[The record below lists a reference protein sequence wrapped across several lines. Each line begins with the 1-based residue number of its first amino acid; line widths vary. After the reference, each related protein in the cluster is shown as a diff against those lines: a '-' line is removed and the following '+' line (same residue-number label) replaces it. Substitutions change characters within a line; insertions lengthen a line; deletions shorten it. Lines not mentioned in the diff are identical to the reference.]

1 MSARLGHVAI
11 EVRDLSASIAF
22 YRAVVGAAP
31 VARDD
36 KHHVVMLRAP
46 GSDRFHDLALHE
58 VRAESRKPA
67 GASHVGWEVEDLAAL
82 CAARDELVAR
92 GAVRWAADF
101 GMARSVFGVD
111 PDGHAIEIT
120 CVRPTDEWRRWERE
134 GTGFQPLAPT
144 TLEPPTDRARTAPA
158 ESESSRDDEPS
169 R

>member
-11 EVRDLSASIAF
+11 EVRDLAASIAF
-22 YRAVVGAAP
+22 YRAVVGAEP

-36 KHHVVMLRAP
+36 QHQIVMLRTPA
-46 GSDRFHDLALHE
+46 SDRFHDLALHE
-58 VRAESRKPA
+58 VRAENREPA
-67 GASHVGWEVEDLAAL
+67 GASHVAWEVDDFAAL
-82 CAARDELVAR
+82 CAARDALVAR

-120 CVRPTDEWRRWERE
+120 RVRPADEWQRWERE

-144 TLEPPTDRARTAPA
+144 TLEPPTNGNRTAWA
-158 ESESSRDDEPS
+158 ESEASPAR
-169 R
+169 

>member
-11 EVRDLSASIAF
+11 EVRDLAASIAF
-22 YRAVVGAAP
+22 YRAVVGAEP

-58 VRAESRKPA
+58 VRAEGRKPA

-120 CVRPTDEWRRWERE
+120 CVRPTDEWRRWEQE

-144 TLEPPTDRARTAPA
+144 TLEPPTDRDRTVPA
-158 ESESSRDDEPS
+158 ESEASPAH
-169 R
+169 